1 MAVID
6 FHSHILPGMDDG
18 SKDSAMSLEMLRMA
32 GQQGVD
38 VMLATSHF
46 YASQNSPEEFLRRRG
61 ASAQQLFDQDL
72 SGLPSIIL
80 GAEVSFFSGIGQADG
95 IEKLCI
101 GDTNLLLLEMPFCK
115 WSNHTLYEVER
126 LYKRGMVPILAHL
139 ERFYRF
145 QTDKKM
151 ISALLDLPVYVQIN
165 AACLQTT
172 SGRWRA
178 VPLFQRGDAQFL
190 GSDCHNLTSRPP
202 NYGKGRKIL
211 EKKLGAHQLAQM
223 DRNASALLGI

>member
-1 MAVID
+1 
-6 FHSHILPGMDDG
+6 
-18 SKDSAMSLEMLRMA
+18 MLRMA

-46 YASQNSPEEFLRRRG
+46 YASQNSPEEFLMRRTV
-61 ASAQQLFDQDL
+61 SAQHLFAHDL
-72 SGLPSIIL
+72 RGLPSIIL

-101 GDTNLLLLEMPFCK
+101 GNTNLLLLEMPFCE
-115 WSNHTLYEVER
+115 WSNHTLYEVEL
-126 LYKRGMVPILAHL
+126 LYKRGMIPIIAHL

-151 ISALLDLPVYVQIN
+151 IPALLDMPVYVQIN
-165 AACLQTT
+165 AECFQTT
-172 SGRWRA
+172 SGRWKA
-178 VPLFQRGDAQFL
+178 VSLFKKGDAQFL

-202 NYGKGRKIL
+202 NYAKGREIL
-211 EKKLGAHQLAQM
+211 SKKLGAHELARM
-223 DRNASALLGI
+223 DRKASALLGI